1 MKRLTIGILAHVD
14 SGKTTLS
21 EGLLYCAGM
30 LRKLGRVDHG
40 DAFLDTHALEK
51 SRGITIFS
59 KQARLLYGDCE
70 FTLLDTPGHVDFST
84 EAERTLSVLDYALL
98 VVSGSEG
105 IQPHTE
111 TLFKL
116 LCRYGVPTFVF
127 INKMDISHLSRQ
139 ELMGGLKRLGDGFI
153 DFSDDVPKD
162 EFYDGLAMCSEDMM
176 EQYLDTGTVP
186 ADTIRQSI
194 RQRQVFPCFFG
205 SALKLEGI
213 KELLAGL
220 EEYTTEPPRGDEFG
234 ARIFKLSDD
243 PQGARLT
250 HMKITSGCLKVKD
263 VLHGSGWAEKADQI
277 RIYSGAK
284 YQTVDQAPA
293 GMVCAVTGLTSAH
306 PGDGLGAE
314 AGAPSPVLEPVLAY
328 RAVLP
333 EGVDAH
339 KALSALRKLEDA
351 DPALHVAWNEGLQE
365 IRVQLMGEVQLEII
379 QSLLKERFGLDI
391 GFDQGGILYKETI
404 TSTVEGVGHYEPLR
418 HYAEVHL
425 LLQPL
430 EAGGGLVFSTG
441 CKEDELDKNWQRLIL
456 THLKEKTHLGVLTGS
471 PITDMSITLVAG
483 KAHLKHTEGGDF
495 RQATYRALRQG
506 LMQAESRLL
515 EPWYSFS
522 LQVPQE
528 CVGRAMNDLQ
538 TMGASFDPPEQR
550 QEDAVISGTAPVIK
564 LQGYP
569 AVLTG
574 YTKGR
579 GRLSCE
585 GARYLPCHNSDEVI
599 AAIGYNPESDTDNPA
614 DSVFCSHGA
623 GHTVKWNAVFDNMHI
638 PAVLR
643 AKREPEHEQLSAPIL
658 SKSDEEELIR
668 IYERTYGPIRSNPIA
683 AFRPSVSVQSQGFRL
698 PEATETGPEY
708 LLVDGYNII
717 FAWDDLAAI
726 AKEDMDLARS
736 RLVNLMCNYRGLHRC
751 EVILVFDAYR
761 IKGNTGSVE
770 TVNNI
775 SVVYTKEAETADS
788 YIERTTHELSKNYR
802 VQVATSDRME
812 QLIIIGN
819 GAMRIS
825 ADAFR
830 KEVDRTEAAM
840 RELMAEKANG
850 GQKLMEGK
858 ISRDNKAW

>member
-70 FTLLDTPGHVDFST
+70 FTLLDTPGHVDFSA

-139 ELMGGLKRLGDGFI
+139 ELMGGLKRMGDGFI
-153 DFSDDVPKD
+153 DFSAGVPKE

-234 ARIFKLSDD
+234 ARVFKISDD

-293 GMVCAVTGLTSAH
+293 GMVCAVTGLTAAH

-538 TMGASFDPPEQR
+538 AMGASFAPPEQR

-585 GARYLPCHNSDEVI
+585 GAKYLPCHNSDEVI
-599 AAIGYNPESDTDNPA
+599 AAIGYDPESDTDNPA

-643 AKREPEHEQLSAPIL
+643 AKREPEHEHAAPIL
-658 SKSDEEELIR
+658 SRSDEEELIR

-858 ISRDNKAW
+858 ISRDNKTW

>member
-98 VVSGSEG
+98 VISGSEG

-116 LCRYGVPTFVF
+116 LCRYVVPTFVF

-213 KELLAGL
+213 KELLASL

-234 ARIFKLSDD
+234 ARIFKISDD

-365 IRVQLMGEVQLEII
+365 IRVQLMGEVQLEIV
-379 QSLLKERFGLDI
+379 QSLLKERFGIDI

-538 TMGASFDPPEQR
+538 AMGASFDPPEQR

-599 AAIGYNPESDTDNPA
+599 AAIGYDPESDTDNPA

-643 AKREPEHEQLSAPIL
+643 PKSEPEHEHAAPIL
-658 SKSDEEELIR
+658 SRSDEEELIR

-751 EVILVFDAYR
+751 EIILVFDAYR

-858 ISRDNKAW
+858 ISRDNKAE

>member
-70 FTLLDTPGHVDFST
+70 FTLLDTPGHVDFSA

-116 LCRYGVPTFVF
+116 LCRYSVPTFVF

-139 ELMGGLKRLGDGFI
+139 ELMGGLKKMGDGFI
-153 DFSDDVPKD
+153 DFSAGVPKE

-186 ADTIRQSI
+186 ANAIRQSI

-220 EEYTTEPPRGDEFG
+220 EEYTAEPPSGDEFG
-234 ARIFKLSDD
+234 ARVFKISDD

-293 GMVCAVTGLTSAH
+293 GMVCAVTGLTAAH

-351 DPALHVAWNEGLQE
+351 DPAQHVTWNEGLQE
-365 IRVQLMGEVQLEII
+365 IRVQLMGEVQLEIV

-506 LMQAESRLL
+506 LMQAESKLL

-528 CVGRAMNDLQ
+528 CAGRAMNDLQ
-538 TMGASFDPPEQR
+538 AMGASFAPPEQR

-585 GARYLPCHNSDEVI
+585 GAKYLPCHNSDEVI
-599 AAIGYNPESDTDNPA
+599 AAIGYDPESDTDNPA

-643 AKREPEHEQLSAPIL
+643 PKHEPEHEHAAPIL

-698 PEATETGPEY
+698 PEAAETGPEY

-736 RLVNLMCNYRGLHRC
+736 KLVNLMCNYRGLHRC

-761 IKGNTGSVE
+761 IKGNTGSFE
-770 TVNNI
+770 KVNNI

-830 KEVDRTEAAM
+830 KEVDRTEAVM

-858 ISRDNKAW
+858 ISRDNKT

>member
-59 KQARLLYGDCE
+59 KQARLLYGGCE
-70 FTLLDTPGHVDFST
+70 FTLLDTPGHVDFSA

-98 VVSGSEG
+98 VISGSEG

-116 LCRYGVPTFVF
+116 LCRYVVPTFVF

-139 ELMGGLKRLGDGFI
+139 ELMGGLKMLGEGFI

-234 ARIFKLSDD
+234 ARIFKISDD

-365 IRVQLMGEVQLEII
+365 IRVQLMGEVQLEIV

-538 TMGASFDPPEQR
+538 AMGASFDPPEQR

-569 AVLTG
+569 SVLTG

-599 AAIGYNPESDTDNPA
+599 AAIGYDPESDTDNPA

-643 AKREPEHEQLSAPIL
+643 PKSEPEHEHAAPIL
-658 SKSDEEELIR
+658 SRSDEEELIR

-698 PEATETGPEY
+698 PEAAETGPEY

-830 KEVDRTEAAM
+830 KEVDRTEAVM

-858 ISRDNKAW
+858 ISRDNKTW

>member
-21 EGLLYCAGM
+21 EGLLYCTGM

-116 LCRYGVPTFVF
+116 LCRYSVPTFVF

-139 ELMGGLKRLGDGFI
+139 ELMGGLKRLGEGFI

-186 ADTIRQSI
+186 ADAIRQSI

-234 ARIFKLSDD
+234 ARIFKISDD

-293 GMVCAVTGLTSAH
+293 GMVCAVTGLTAAH

-365 IRVQLMGEVQLEII
+365 IRVQLMGEVQLEIV

-538 TMGASFDPPEQR
+538 AMGASFDPPEQR

-599 AAIGYNPESDTDNPA
+599 AAIGYDPESDTDNPA

-643 AKREPEHEQLSAPIL
+643 PKSEPEHEHAAPIL
-658 SKSDEEELIR
+658 SRSDEEELIR

-751 EVILVFDAYR
+751 EIILVFDAYR

-858 ISRDNKAW
+858 ISRDNKTW

>member
-70 FTLLDTPGHVDFST
+70 FTLLDTPGHVDFSA

-116 LCRYGVPTFVF
+116 LCRYSVPTFVF

-139 ELMGGLKRLGDGFI
+139 KLMGGLKKMGDGFI
-153 DFSDDVPKD
+153 DFSDDVPKE

-176 EQYLDTGTVP
+176 ERYLDTGTVS
-186 ADTIRQSI
+186 ADAIRQSI

-220 EEYTTEPPRGDEFG
+220 EEYTAEPPRGDEFG
-234 ARIFKLSDD
+234 ARVFKISDD

-293 GMVCAVTGLTSAH
+293 GMVCAVTGLTAAH

-351 DPALHVAWNEGLQE
+351 DPALHVTWNEGLQE
-365 IRVQLMGEVQLEII
+365 IRVQLMGEVQLEIV

-441 CKEDELDKNWQRLIL
+441 CKEDELDKSWQRLIL

-538 TMGASFDPPEQR
+538 AMGASFGPPEQR

-585 GARYLPCHNSDEVI
+585 GAKYLPCHNSDEVI
-599 AAIGYNPESDTDNPA
+599 AAIGYDPESDTDNPA

-643 AKREPEHEQLSAPIL
+643 PKSEPEHEQLSVPIL
-658 SKSDEEELIR
+658 SRSDEEELIR

-683 AFRPSVSVQSQGFRL
+683 AFRPSASVQSQGFRL
-698 PEATETGPEY
+698 PEAAETGPEY

-751 EVILVFDAYR
+751 EIILVFDAYR

-830 KEVDRTEAAM
+830 KEVDRTEAVM

-858 ISRDNKAW
+858 ISRDNKTW

>member
-70 FTLLDTPGHVDFST
+70 FTLLDTPGHVDFSA

-139 ELMGGLKRLGDGFI
+139 ELMGGLKMLGEGFI

-328 RAVLP
+328 RVVLP

-538 TMGASFDPPEQR
+538 AMGASFDPPEQR

-585 GARYLPCHNSDEVI
+585 GAKYLPCHNSDEVI
-599 AAIGYNPESDTDNPA
+599 AAIGYDPESDTDNPA

-623 GHTVKWNAVFDNMHI
+623 GHIVKWNAVFDNMHI

-643 AKREPEHEQLSAPIL
+643 PKSEPEHEQLSVPIL
-658 SKSDEEELIR
+658 SRSDEEELIR

-683 AFRPSVSVQSQGFRL
+683 AFRPSVSVQSQNSRL
-698 PEATETGPEY
+698 PEAAETGPEY

-761 IKGNTGSVE
+761 IKGNTGSFE
-770 TVNNI
+770 KVNNI

-858 ISRDNKAW
+858 ISRDNKAE

>member
-21 EGLLYCAGM
+21 EGLLYGAGM

-116 LCRYGVPTFVF
+116 LCRYSVPTFVF

-139 ELMGGLKRLGDGFI
+139 ELMGGLKRLGEGFI

-186 ADTIRQSI
+186 ADAIHQSI

-234 ARIFKLSDD
+234 ARIFKISDD

-522 LQVPQE
+522 LLVPQE

-538 TMGASFDPPEQR
+538 AMGASFDPPEQR

-569 AVLTG
+569 SVLTG

-599 AAIGYNPESDTDNPA
+599 AAIGYDPESDTDNPA

-643 AKREPEHEQLSAPIL
+643 AKRDPEHEHAAPIL
-658 SKSDEEELIR
+658 SRSDEEELIR

-736 RLVNLMCNYRGLHRC
+736 KLVNLMCNYRGLHRC
-751 EVILVFDAYR
+751 KVILVFDAYR

-858 ISRDNKAW
+858 ISRDNKAE

>member
-70 FTLLDTPGHVDFST
+70 FTLLDTPGHVDFSA

-116 LCRYGVPTFVF
+116 LCRYSVPTFVF
-127 INKMDISHLSRQ
+127 INKMDMSHLSHQ
-139 ELMGGLKRLGDGFI
+139 ELMGGLKKMGDGFI
-153 DFSDDVPKD
+153 DFSAGVPKE

-176 EQYLDTGTVP
+176 EQYLDTGTVS
-186 ADTIRQSI
+186 ADAIRQSI

-220 EEYTTEPPRGDEFG
+220 EEYTAEPPRGDEFG
-234 ARIFKLSDD
+234 ARVFKISDD

-293 GMVCAVTGLTSAH
+293 GMVCTVTGLTAAH

-365 IRVQLMGEVQLEII
+365 IRVQLMGEVQLEIV
-379 QSLLKERFGLDI
+379 QSLLKERFGIDI

-538 TMGASFDPPEQR
+538 AMGASFAPPEQR

-585 GARYLPCHNSDEVI
+585 GAKYLPCHNSDEVI
-599 AAIGYNPESDTDNPA
+599 AAIGYDPESDTDNPA

-643 AKREPEHEQLSAPIL
+643 PKSEPEHEHAAPIL

-698 PEATETGPEY
+698 PEAAETGPEY

-761 IKGNTGSVE
+761 IKGNTGSFE
-770 TVNNI
+770 KVNNI

-858 ISRDNKAW
+858 ISRDNKTW

>member
-70 FTLLDTPGHVDFST
+70 FTLLDTPGHVDFSA

-139 ELMGGLKRLGDGFI
+139 ELMGGLKKMGDGFI
-153 DFSDDVPKD
+153 DFSDDVPKE

-186 ADTIRQSI
+186 ADAIRQSI

-234 ARIFKLSDD
+234 ARIFKISDD

-293 GMVCAVTGLTSAH
+293 GMVCAVTGLTAAH

-365 IRVQLMGEVQLEII
+365 IRVQLMGEVQLEIV

-538 TMGASFDPPEQR
+538 AMGASFDPPEQR

-599 AAIGYNPESDTDNPA
+599 AAIGYDPESDTDNPA

-643 AKREPEHEQLSAPIL
+643 PKSEPEHEHAAPIL
-658 SKSDEEELIR
+658 SRSDEEELIR

-858 ISRDNKAW
+858 ISRDNKTW

>member
-70 FTLLDTPGHVDFST
+70 FTLLDTPGHVDFSA

-234 ARIFKLSDD
+234 ARIFKISDD

-293 GMVCAVTGLTSAH
+293 GMVCAVTGLTAAH

-365 IRVQLMGEVQLEII
+365 IRVQLMGEVQLEIV

-538 TMGASFDPPEQR
+538 AMGASFDPPEQR

-569 AVLTG
+569 SVLTG

-599 AAIGYNPESDTDNPA
+599 AAIGYDPESDTDNPA

-643 AKREPEHEQLSAPIL
+643 PKSEPEHEHAAPIL

-761 IKGNTGSVE
+761 IKGNTGSFE
-770 TVNNI
+770 KVNNI

-858 ISRDNKAW
+858 ISRDNKTW

>member
-21 EGLLYCAGM
+21 EGLLYGAGM

-116 LCRYGVPTFVF
+116 LCRYSVPTFVF

-139 ELMGGLKRLGDGFI
+139 ELMGGLKRLGEGFI

-186 ADTIRQSI
+186 ADAIRQSI

-213 KELLAGL
+213 KELLASL

-234 ARIFKLSDD
+234 ARVFKISDD

-293 GMVCAVTGLTSAH
+293 GMVCAVTGLTAAH

-351 DPALHVAWNEGLQE
+351 DPALHVAWNEWLQE
-365 IRVQLMGEVQLEII
+365 IRVQLMGEVQLEIV

-430 EAGGGLVFSTG
+430 EAGGGLVFSIG

-538 TMGASFDPPEQR
+538 AMGASFDPPEQR

-579 GRLSCE
+579 GRLSCA
-585 GARYLPCHNSDEVI
+585 GARYLPCHNSDEII
-599 AAIGYNPESDTDNPA
+599 AAIGYDPESDTDNPA

-643 AKREPEHEQLSAPIL
+643 PKREPEHEHAAPIL
-658 SKSDEEELIR
+658 SRSDEEELIR

-683 AFRPSVSVQSQGFRL
+683 AFRPSASVQSQGFRL

-736 RLVNLMCNYRGLHRC
+736 KLVNLMCNYRGLHRC
-751 EVILVFDAYR
+751 EIILVFDAYR

-770 TVNNI
+770 KVNNI

-858 ISRDNKAW
+858 ISRDNKTW

>member
-21 EGLLYCAGM
+21 EGLLYGAGM

-70 FTLLDTPGHVDFST
+70 FTLLDTPGHVDFSA

-116 LCRYGVPTFVF
+116 LCRYSVPTFVF

-139 ELMGGLKRLGDGFI
+139 ELMGGLKRLGEGFI

-176 EQYLDTGTVP
+176 ERYLDTGTVP
-186 ADTIRQSI
+186 ADAIRQSI

-220 EEYTTEPPRGDEFG
+220 EEYTAEPPRGDEFG
-234 ARIFKLSDD
+234 ARVFKISDD

-293 GMVCAVTGLTSAH
+293 GMVCAVTGLTAAH

-538 TMGASFDPPEQR
+538 AMGASFDPPEQR

-585 GARYLPCHNSDEVI
+585 GAKYLPCHNSDEVI
-599 AAIGYNPESDTDNPA
+599 AAIGYDPESDTDNPA

-643 AKREPEHEQLSAPIL
+643 PKHEPEHEHAAPIL
-658 SKSDEEELIR
+658 SRSDEEELIR

-698 PEATETGPEY
+698 PEAAETGPEY

-761 IKGNTGSVE
+761 IKGNTGSFE
-770 TVNNI
+770 KVNNI

-858 ISRDNKAW
+858 ISRDNKTW

>member
-59 KQARLLYGDCE
+59 KQARLLYGGCE
-70 FTLLDTPGHVDFST
+70 FTLLDTPGHVDFSA

-98 VVSGSEG
+98 VISGSEG

-116 LCRYGVPTFVF
+116 LCRYVVPTFVF

-153 DFSDDVPKD
+153 DFSDDVPK
-162 EFYDGLAMCSEDMM
+162 EVFYDGLAMCSEDMM

-234 ARIFKLSDD
+234 ARIFKISDD

-293 GMVCAVTGLTSAH
+293 GMVCAVTGLTAAH

-365 IRVQLMGEVQLEII
+365 IRVQLMGEVQLEIV

-538 TMGASFDPPEQR
+538 AMGASFDPPEQR

-569 AVLTG
+569 SVLTG

-599 AAIGYNPESDTDNPA
+599 AAIGYDPESDTDNPA

-643 AKREPEHEQLSAPIL
+643 PKSEPEHEHAAPIL

-698 PEATETGPEY
+698 PEAAETGPEY

-761 IKGNTGSVE
+761 IKGNTGSFE
-770 TVNNI
+770 KVNNI

-830 KEVDRTEAAM
+830 KEVDRTEAVM

-858 ISRDNKAW
+858 ISRDNKTW

>member
-59 KQARLLYGDCE
+59 KQARLLYGGCE

-116 LCRYGVPTFVF
+116 LCRYSVPTFVF

-139 ELMGGLKRLGDGFI
+139 ELMGGLKRLGEGFI

-234 ARIFKLSDD
+234 ARIFKISDD

-293 GMVCAVTGLTSAH
+293 GMVCAVTGLTAAH

-365 IRVQLMGEVQLEII
+365 IRVQLMGEVQLEIV

-538 TMGASFDPPEQR
+538 AMGASFDPPEQR

-599 AAIGYNPESDTDNPA
+599 AAIGYDPESDTDNPA

-643 AKREPEHEQLSAPIL
+643 PKSEPEHEHAAPIL
-658 SKSDEEELIR
+658 SRSDEEELIR

-858 ISRDNKAW
+858 ISRDNKAE

>member
-21 EGLLYCAGM
+21 EGLLYGAGM

-70 FTLLDTPGHVDFST
+70 FTLLDTPGHVDFSA

-186 ADTIRQSI
+186 ADAIRQSI

-293 GMVCAVTGLTSAH
+293 GMVCAVTGLTAAH

-365 IRVQLMGEVQLEII
+365 IRVQLMGEVQLEIV

-538 TMGASFDPPEQR
+538 AMGASFDPPEQR

-599 AAIGYNPESDTDNPA
+599 AAIGYDPESDTDNPA

-643 AKREPEHEQLSAPIL
+643 PKSEPEHEHAAPIL
-658 SKSDEEELIR
+658 SRSDEEELIR

-698 PEATETGPEY
+698 PEAAETGPEY

-751 EVILVFDAYR
+751 EIILVFDAYR

-858 ISRDNKAW
+858 ISRDNKTW

>member
-21 EGLLYCAGM
+21 EGLLYCTGM

-139 ELMGGLKRLGDGFI
+139 ELMGGLKRLGEGFI

-186 ADTIRQSI
+186 ADAIRQSI

-234 ARIFKLSDD
+234 ARIFKISDD

-538 TMGASFDPPEQR
+538 AMGAIFDPPEQR

-569 AVLTG
+569 SVLTG

-599 AAIGYNPESDTDNPA
+599 AAIGYDPESDTDNPA

-643 AKREPEHEQLSAPIL
+643 PKSEPEHEHAAPIL
-658 SKSDEEELIR
+658 SRSDEEELIR

-751 EVILVFDAYR
+751 EIILVFDAYR

-858 ISRDNKAW
+858 ISRDNKAE

>member
-116 LCRYGVPTFVF
+116 LCRYSVPTFVF

-139 ELMGGLKRLGDGFI
+139 ELMGGLKRLGEGFI

-220 EEYTTEPPRGDEFG
+220 KEYTTEPPRGDEFG
-234 ARIFKLSDD
+234 ARIFKISDD

-293 GMVCAVTGLTSAH
+293 GMVCAVTGLTAAH

-365 IRVQLMGEVQLEII
+365 IRVQLMGEVQLEIV

-538 TMGASFDPPEQR
+538 AMGASFDPPEQR

-599 AAIGYNPESDTDNPA
+599 AAIGYDPESDTDNPA

-643 AKREPEHEQLSAPIL
+643 AKRDPEHEHAAPIL
-658 SKSDEEELIR
+658 SRSDEEELIR

-736 RLVNLMCNYRGLHRC
+736 KLVNLMCNYRGLHRC
-751 EVILVFDAYR
+751 KVILVFDAYR

-858 ISRDNKAW
+858 ISRDNKAE

>member
-1 MKRLTIGILAHVD
+1 M
-14 SGKTTLS
+14 
-21 EGLLYCAGM
+21 
-30 LRKLGRVDHG
+30 
-40 DAFLDTHALEK
+40 
-51 SRGITIFS
+51 
-59 KQARLLYGDCE
+59 
-70 FTLLDTPGHVDFST
+70 
-84 EAERTLSVLDYALL
+84 
-98 VVSGSEG
+98 
-105 IQPHTE
+105 
-111 TLFKL
+111 
-116 LCRYGVPTFVF
+116 
-127 INKMDISHLSRQ
+127 
-139 ELMGGLKRLGDGFI
+139 
-153 DFSDDVPKD
+153 
-162 EFYDGLAMCSEDMM
+162 
-176 EQYLDTGTVP
+176 
-186 ADTIRQSI
+186 
-194 RQRQVFPCFFG
+194 FPCFFG

-220 EEYTTEPPRGDEFG
+220 EEYTTEPHRGDEFG
-234 ARIFKLSDD
+234 ARIFKISDD

-293 GMVCAVTGLTSAH
+293 GMVCAVTGLTAAH

-365 IRVQLMGEVQLEII
+365 IRVQLMGEVQLEIV

-538 TMGASFDPPEQR
+538 AMGASFDPPEQR

-599 AAIGYNPESDTDNPA
+599 AAIGYDPESDTDNPA

-643 AKREPEHEQLSAPIL
+643 PKSEPEHEHAAPIL
-658 SKSDEEELIR
+658 SRSDEEELIR

-698 PEATETGPEY
+698 PEAAETGPEY

-736 RLVNLMCNYRGLHRC
+736 KLVNLMCNYRGLHRC

-858 ISRDNKAW
+858 ISRDNKTW

>member
-70 FTLLDTPGHVDFST
+70 FTLLDTPGHVDFSA

-139 ELMGGLKRLGDGFI
+139 ELMGGLKRLGEGFI

-186 ADTIRQSI
+186 ADAIRQSI

-293 GMVCAVTGLTSAH
+293 GMVCAVTGLTAAH

-365 IRVQLMGEVQLEII
+365 IRVQLMGEVQLEIV
-379 QSLLKERFGLDI
+379 QSLLKERFGIDI

-538 TMGASFDPPEQR
+538 AMGASFDPPEQR

-599 AAIGYNPESDTDNPA
+599 AAIGYDPESDTDNPA

-643 AKREPEHEQLSAPIL
+643 PKSEPEHEHAAPIL

-858 ISRDNKAW
+858 ISRDNKTW

>member
-70 FTLLDTPGHVDFST
+70 FTLLDTPGHVDFSA

-116 LCRYGVPTFVF
+116 LCRYSVPTFVF

-139 ELMGGLKRLGDGFI
+139 ELMGGLKKMGDGFI

-186 ADTIRQSI
+186 ADAIRQSI

-220 EEYTTEPPRGDEFG
+220 EEYTAEPPRGDEFG
-234 ARIFKLSDD
+234 ARVFKISDD

-365 IRVQLMGEVQLEII
+365 IRVQLMGEVQLEIV
-379 QSLLKERFGLDI
+379 QSLLKERFGIDI

-538 TMGASFDPPEQR
+538 AMGASFAPPEQR

-585 GARYLPCHNSDEVI
+585 GAKYLPCHNSDEVI
-599 AAIGYNPESDTDNPA
+599 AAIGYDPESDTDNPA

-643 AKREPEHEQLSAPIL
+643 PKSEPEHEHAAPIL

-698 PEATETGPEY
+698 PEAAETGPEY

-761 IKGNTGSVE
+761 IKGNTGSFE
-770 TVNNI
+770 KVNNI

-858 ISRDNKAW
+858 ISRDNKTW

>member
-21 EGLLYCAGM
+21 EGLLYGAGM

-116 LCRYGVPTFVF
+116 LCRYSVPTFVF

-139 ELMGGLKRLGDGFI
+139 ELMGGLKRLGEGFI

-234 ARIFKLSDD
+234 ARIFKISDD

-538 TMGASFDPPEQR
+538 AMGASFDPPEQR

-599 AAIGYNPESDTDNPA
+599 AAIGYDPESDTDNPA

-643 AKREPEHEQLSAPIL
+643 PKSEPEHEHAAPIL
-658 SKSDEEELIR
+658 SRSDEEELIR

-858 ISRDNKAW
+858 ISRDNKAE

>member
-70 FTLLDTPGHVDFST
+70 FTLLDTPGHVDFSA

-116 LCRYGVPTFVF
+116 LCRYSVPTFVF

-139 ELMGGLKRLGDGFI
+139 ELMGGLKKMGDGFI
-153 DFSDDVPKD
+153 DFSAGVPKE

-176 EQYLDTGTVP
+176 ERYLDTGTVP
-186 ADTIRQSI
+186 ADAIRQSI

-220 EEYTTEPPRGDEFG
+220 EEYTAEPPRGDEFG
-234 ARIFKLSDD
+234 ARVFKISDD

-365 IRVQLMGEVQLEII
+365 IRVQLMGEVQLEIV
-379 QSLLKERFGLDI
+379 QSLLKERFGIDI

-538 TMGASFDPPEQR
+538 AMGAIFDPPEQR

-599 AAIGYNPESDTDNPA
+599 AAIGYDPESDTDNPA

-643 AKREPEHEQLSAPIL
+643 PKSEPEHEHAAPIL
-658 SKSDEEELIR
+658 SRSDEEELIR

-858 ISRDNKAW
+858 ISRDNKAE

>member
-70 FTLLDTPGHVDFST
+70 FTLLDTPGHVDFSA

-116 LCRYGVPTFVF
+116 LCRYSVPTFVF

-139 ELMGGLKRLGDGFI
+139 ELMGGLKKMGDGFI
-153 DFSDDVPKD
+153 DFSDDVPKE

-176 EQYLDTGTVP
+176 ERYLDTGTVS
-186 ADTIRQSI
+186 ADAIRQSI

-220 EEYTTEPPRGDEFG
+220 EEYTAEPPRGDEFG
-234 ARIFKLSDD
+234 ARVFKISDD

-293 GMVCAVTGLTSAH
+293 GMVCAVTGLTAAH

-365 IRVQLMGEVQLEII
+365 IRVQLMGEVQLEIV
-379 QSLLKERFGLDI
+379 QSLLKERFGIDI
-391 GFDQGGILYKETI
+391 DFDQGGILYKETI

-538 TMGASFDPPEQR
+538 AMGASFAPPEQR

-585 GARYLPCHNSDEVI
+585 GAKYLPCHNSDEVI
-599 AAIGYNPESDTDNPA
+599 AAIGYDPESDTDNPA

-643 AKREPEHEQLSAPIL
+643 PKSEPEHEHAAPIL

-698 PEATETGPEY
+698 PEAAETGPEY

-761 IKGNTGSVE
+761 IKGNTGSFE

-858 ISRDNKAW
+858 ISRDNKTW

>member
-70 FTLLDTPGHVDFST
+70 FTLLDTPGHVDFSA

-116 LCRYGVPTFVF
+116 LCRYSVPTFVF
-127 INKMDISHLSRQ
+127 INKMDIAHLSRQ
-139 ELMGGLKRLGDGFI
+139 ELMGGLKKMGDGFI
-153 DFSDDVPKD
+153 DFSAGVPKE

-176 EQYLDTGTVP
+176 EQYLDTGTVS
-186 ADTIRQSI
+186 ADAIRQSI

-220 EEYTTEPPRGDEFG
+220 EEYTAEPPRGDEFG
-234 ARIFKLSDD
+234 ARVFKISDD

-293 GMVCAVTGLTSAH
+293 GMVCAVTGLTAAH

-314 AGAPSPVLEPVLAY
+314 AGAPSPVLEPVLTY

-351 DPALHVAWNEGLQE
+351 DPAQHVTWNEGLQE
-365 IRVQLMGEVQLEII
+365 IRVQLMGEVQLEIV

-506 LMQAESRLL
+506 LMQAESKLL

-538 TMGASFDPPEQR
+538 AMGASFAPPEQR

-585 GARYLPCHNSDEVI
+585 GAKYLPCHNSDEVI
-599 AAIGYNPESDTDNPA
+599 AAIGYDPDSDTDNPA

-643 AKREPEHEQLSAPIL
+643 PKHEPEHEHAAPIL

-698 PEATETGPEY
+698 PEAAETGPEY

-751 EVILVFDAYR
+751 DVILVFDAYR
-761 IKGNTGSVE
+761 IKGNAGSFE
-770 TVNNI
+770 KVNNI

-830 KEVDRTEAAM
+830 KEVNRTEAVM

-858 ISRDNKAW
+858 ISRDNKT

>member
-139 ELMGGLKRLGDGFI
+139 ELMGGLKKMGDGFI

-186 ADTIRQSI
+186 ADAIRQSI

-234 ARIFKLSDD
+234 ARIFKISDD

-293 GMVCAVTGLTSAH
+293 GMVCAVTGLTAAH

-538 TMGASFDPPEQR
+538 AMGASFDPPEQR

-599 AAIGYNPESDTDNPA
+599 AAIGYDPESDTDNPA

-643 AKREPEHEQLSAPIL
+643 PKSEPEHEHAAPIL
-658 SKSDEEELIR
+658 SRSDEEELIR

-751 EVILVFDAYR
+751 EIILVFDAYR

-858 ISRDNKAW
+858 ISRDNKTW

>member
-70 FTLLDTPGHVDFST
+70 FTLLDTPGHVDFSA

-116 LCRYGVPTFVF
+116 LCRYSVPTFVF

-139 ELMGGLKRLGDGFI
+139 ELMGGLKKMGDGFI
-153 DFSDDVPKD
+153 DFSDDVPKE

-176 EQYLDTGTVP
+176 EQYLDTGTVS
-186 ADTIRQSI
+186 ADAIRQSI

-234 ARIFKLSDD
+234 ARIFKISDD

-293 GMVCAVTGLTSAH
+293 GMVCTVTGLTAAH

-365 IRVQLMGEVQLEII
+365 IRVQLMGEVQLEIV
-379 QSLLKERFGLDI
+379 QSLLKERFGIDI
-391 GFDQGGILYKETI
+391 DFDQGGILYKETI

-538 TMGASFDPPEQR
+538 AMGASFAPPEQR

-585 GARYLPCHNSDEVI
+585 GAKYLPCHNSDEVI
-599 AAIGYNPESDTDNPA
+599 AAIGYDPESDTDNPA

-643 AKREPEHEQLSAPIL
+643 PKSEPEHEHAAPIL

-698 PEATETGPEY
+698 PEAAETGPEY

-761 IKGNTGSVE
+761 IKGNTGSFE
-770 TVNNI
+770 KVNNI

-858 ISRDNKAW
+858 ISRDNKTW

>member
-70 FTLLDTPGHVDFST
+70 FTLLDTPGHVDFSA

-116 LCRYGVPTFVF
+116 LCRYSVPTFVF

-139 ELMGGLKRLGDGFI
+139 KLMGGLKKMGDGFI
-153 DFSDDVPKD
+153 DFSDDVPKE

-176 EQYLDTGTVP
+176 EQYLDTGTVS
-186 ADTIRQSI
+186 ADAIRQSI

-220 EEYTTEPPRGDEFG
+220 EEYTAEPPRGDEFG
-234 ARIFKLSDD
+234 ARVFKISDD

-293 GMVCAVTGLTSAH
+293 GMVCTVTGLTAAH

-365 IRVQLMGEVQLEII
+365 IRVQLMGEVQLEIV
-379 QSLLKERFGLDI
+379 QSLLKERFGIDI
-391 GFDQGGILYKETI
+391 DFDQGGILYKETI

-538 TMGASFDPPEQR
+538 AMGASFAPPEQR

-585 GARYLPCHNSDEVI
+585 GAKYLPCHNSDEVI
-599 AAIGYNPESDTDNPA
+599 AAIGYDPESDTDNPA

-643 AKREPEHEQLSAPIL
+643 PKSEPEHEHAAPIL
-658 SKSDEEELIR
+658 SRSDEEELIR

-698 PEATETGPEY
+698 PEAAETGPEY

-858 ISRDNKAW
+858 ISRDNKTW

>member
-30 LRKLGRVDHG
+30 LRKPGRVDHG

-70 FTLLDTPGHVDFST
+70 FTLLDTPGHVDFSA

-116 LCRYGVPTFVF
+116 LCRYSVPTFVF

-153 DFSDDVPKD
+153 DFSDDVPK
-162 EFYDGLAMCSEDMM
+162 EVFYDGLAMCSEDMM
-176 EQYLDTGTVP
+176 EQYLDTGTVS
-186 ADTIRQSI
+186 ADAIRQSI

-220 EEYTTEPPRGDEFG
+220 EEYTTEPHRGDEFG
-234 ARIFKLSDD
+234 ARIFKISDD

-263 VLHGSGWAEKADQI
+263 VLHGSSWAEKADQI

-293 GMVCAVTGLTSAH
+293 GMVCAVTGLTAAH

-365 IRVQLMGEVQLEII
+365 IRVQLMGEVQLEIV
-379 QSLLKERFGLDI
+379 QSLLKERFGIDI
-391 GFDQGGILYKETI
+391 DFDQGGILYKETI

-538 TMGASFDPPEQR
+538 AMGASFAPPEQR

-585 GARYLPCHNSDEVI
+585 GAKYLPCHNSDEVI
-599 AAIGYNPESDTDNPA
+599 AAIGYDPESDTDNPA

-623 GHTVKWNAVFDNMHI
+623 GHIVKWNAVFDNMHI

-643 AKREPEHEQLSAPIL
+643 PKSEPEHEHAAPIL

-698 PEATETGPEY
+698 PEAAETGPEY

-751 EVILVFDAYR
+751 EIILVFDAYR

-858 ISRDNKAW
+858 ISRDNKAE

>member
-21 EGLLYCAGM
+21 EGLLYGAGM

-116 LCRYGVPTFVF
+116 LCRYSVPTFVF

-139 ELMGGLKRLGDGFI
+139 ELMGGLKRLGEGFI

-176 EQYLDTGTVP
+176 EQYLDTGTVS
-186 ADTIRQSI
+186 ADAIRQSI

-220 EEYTTEPPRGDEFG
+220 EEYTAEPPRGDEFG
-234 ARIFKLSDD
+234 ARVFKISDD

-293 GMVCAVTGLTSAH
+293 GMVCTVTGLTAAH

-538 TMGASFDPPEQR
+538 AMGASFAPPEQR

-585 GARYLPCHNSDEVI
+585 GAKYLPCHNSDEVI
-599 AAIGYNPESDTDNPA
+599 AAIGYDPESDTDNPA

-643 AKREPEHEQLSAPIL
+643 AKRDPEHEHAAPIL
-658 SKSDEEELIR
+658 SRSDEEELIR

-683 AFRPSVSVQSQGFRL
+683 AFRPSVSVQSQNSRL
-698 PEATETGPEY
+698 PEAAETGPEY

-751 EVILVFDAYR
+751 EIILVFDAYR

-819 GAMRIS
+819 G
-825 ADAFR
+825 
-830 KEVDRTEAAM
+830 
-840 RELMAEKANG
+840 
-850 GQKLMEGK
+850 
-858 ISRDNKAW
+858 

>member
-70 FTLLDTPGHVDFST
+70 FTLLDTPGHVDFSA

-116 LCRYGVPTFVF
+116 LCRYSVPTFVF

-139 ELMGGLKRLGDGFI
+139 ELMGGLKRLGEGFI

-186 ADTIRQSI
+186 ADAIRQSI

-234 ARIFKLSDD
+234 ARIFKISDD

-293 GMVCAVTGLTSAH
+293 GMVCAVTGLTAAH

-365 IRVQLMGEVQLEII
+365 IRVQLMGEVQLEIV

-522 LQVPQE
+522 LLVPQE

-538 TMGASFDPPEQR
+538 AMGASFDPPEQR

-599 AAIGYNPESDTDNPA
+599 AAIGYDPESDTDNPA

-643 AKREPEHEQLSAPIL
+643 AKRDPEHEHAAPIL
-658 SKSDEEELIR
+658 SRSDEEELIR

-858 ISRDNKAW
+858 ISRDNKAE

>member
-21 EGLLYCAGM
+21 EGLLYGAGM

-70 FTLLDTPGHVDFST
+70 FTLLDTPGHVDFSA

-116 LCRYGVPTFVF
+116 LGRYSVPTFVF

-139 ELMGGLKRLGDGFI
+139 ELMGGLKRLGEGFI

-186 ADTIRQSI
+186 ADAIRQSI
-194 RQRQVFPCFFG
+194 RQRQVYPCFFG

-220 EEYTTEPPRGDEFG
+220 EEYTTEPHRGDEFG
-234 ARIFKLSDD
+234 ARVFKISDD

-293 GMVCAVTGLTSAH
+293 GMVCAVTGLTAAH

-365 IRVQLMGEVQLEII
+365 IRVQLMGEVQLEIV

-538 TMGASFDPPEQR
+538 AMGASFDPPEQR

-585 GARYLPCHNSDEVI
+585 GAKYLPCHNSDEVI
-599 AAIGYNPESDTDNPA
+599 AAIGYDPESDTDNPA

-643 AKREPEHEQLSAPIL
+643 PKSEPEHEHAAPIL
-658 SKSDEEELIR
+658 SRSDEEELIR

-858 ISRDNKAW
+858 ISRDNKAE

>member
-139 ELMGGLKRLGDGFI
+139 ELMGGLKRLGEGFI

-220 EEYTTEPPRGDEFG
+220 EEYTAEPPRGDEFG
-234 ARIFKLSDD
+234 ARVFKISDD

-293 GMVCAVTGLTSAH
+293 GMVCAVTGLTAAH

-365 IRVQLMGEVQLEII
+365 IRVQLMGEVQLEIV
-379 QSLLKERFGLDI
+379 QSLLKERFGIDI

-538 TMGASFDPPEQR
+538 AMGASFAPPEQR

-599 AAIGYNPESDTDNPA
+599 AAIGYDPESDTDNPA

-643 AKREPEHEQLSAPIL
+643 PKSEPEHEHAAPIL
-658 SKSDEEELIR
+658 SRSDEEELIR

-751 EVILVFDAYR
+751 EIILVFDAYR

-858 ISRDNKAW
+858 ISRDNKTW

>member
-21 EGLLYCAGM
+21 EGLLYCTGM

-116 LCRYGVPTFVF
+116 LCRYSVPTFVF

-234 ARIFKLSDD
+234 ARIFKISDD

-314 AGAPSPVLEPVLAY
+314 AGAPFPVLEPVLAY

-365 IRVQLMGEVQLEII
+365 IRVQLMGEVQLEIV

-538 TMGASFDPPEQR
+538 AMGASFAPPEQR

-599 AAIGYNPESDTDNPA
+599 AAIGYDPESDTDNPA

-643 AKREPEHEQLSAPIL
+643 PKSEPEHEHAAPIL
-658 SKSDEEELIR
+658 SRSDEEELIR

-751 EVILVFDAYR
+751 EIILVFDAYR

-858 ISRDNKAW
+858 ISRDNKTW

>member
-21 EGLLYCAGM
+21 EGLLYGAGM

-116 LCRYGVPTFVF
+116 LCRYSVPTFVF

-139 ELMGGLKRLGDGFI
+139 ELMGGLKRLGEGFI

-186 ADTIRQSI
+186 ADAIRQSI

-220 EEYTTEPPRGDEFG
+220 EEYTAEPPRGDEFG
-234 ARIFKLSDD
+234 ARVFKISDD

-522 LQVPQE
+522 LLVPQE

-538 TMGASFDPPEQR
+538 AMGASFDPPEQR

-599 AAIGYNPESDTDNPA
+599 AAIGYDPESDTDNPA

-643 AKREPEHEQLSAPIL
+643 AKRDPEHEHAAPIL
-658 SKSDEEELIR
+658 SRSDEEELIR

-736 RLVNLMCNYRGLHRC
+736 KLVNLMCNYRGLHRC
-751 EVILVFDAYR
+751 KVILVFDAYR

-858 ISRDNKAW
+858 ISRDNKAE

>member
-70 FTLLDTPGHVDFST
+70 FTLLDTPGHVDFSA

-116 LCRYGVPTFVF
+116 LCRYSVPTFVF

-139 ELMGGLKRLGDGFI
+139 ELMGGLKKMGDGFI
-153 DFSDDVPKD
+153 DFSAGVPKE

-186 ADTIRQSI
+186 ADAIRQSI

-293 GMVCAVTGLTSAH
+293 GMVCAVTGLTAAH

-365 IRVQLMGEVQLEII
+365 IRVQLMGEVQLEIV
-379 QSLLKERFGLDI
+379 QSLLKERFGIDI

-538 TMGASFDPPEQR
+538 AMGASFDPPEQR

-599 AAIGYNPESDTDNPA
+599 AAIGYDPESDTDNPA

-643 AKREPEHEQLSAPIL
+643 PKSEPEHEHAAPIL

-698 PEATETGPEY
+698 PEAAETGPEY

-858 ISRDNKAW
+858 ISRDNKTW

>member
-70 FTLLDTPGHVDFST
+70 FTLLDTPGHVDFSA

-116 LCRYGVPTFVF
+116 LCRYSVPTFVF
-127 INKMDISHLSRQ
+127 INKMDIAHLSRQ
-139 ELMGGLKRLGDGFI
+139 ELMGGLKKMGDGFI
-153 DFSDDVPKD
+153 DFSAGVPKE

-176 EQYLDTGTVP
+176 EQYLDTGTVS
-186 ADTIRQSI
+186 ADAIRQSI

-220 EEYTTEPPRGDEFG
+220 EEYTAEPPRGDEFG
-234 ARIFKLSDD
+234 ARVFKISDD

-293 GMVCAVTGLTSAH
+293 GMVCAVTGLTAAH

-314 AGAPSPVLEPVLAY
+314 AGAPSPVLEPVLTY

-351 DPALHVAWNEGLQE
+351 DPAQHVTWNEGLQE
-365 IRVQLMGEVQLEII
+365 IRVQLMGEVQLEIV

-506 LMQAESRLL
+506 LMQAESKLL

-538 TMGASFDPPEQR
+538 AMGASFAPPEQR

-569 AVLTG
+569 VVLTG

-585 GARYLPCHNSDEVI
+585 GAKYLPCHNSDEVI
-599 AAIGYNPESDTDNPA
+599 AAIGYDPDSDTDNPA

-643 AKREPEHEQLSAPIL
+643 PKHEPEHEHAAPIL

-698 PEATETGPEY
+698 PEAAETGPEY

-761 IKGNTGSVE
+761 IKGNTGSFE
-770 TVNNI
+770 KVNNI

-830 KEVDRTEAAM
+830 KEVDRTETVM
-840 RELMAEKANG
+840 RELMTEKANG

-858 ISRDNKAW
+858 ISRDNKT

>member
-1 MKRLTIGILAHVD
+1 M
-14 SGKTTLS
+14 
-21 EGLLYCAGM
+21 
-30 LRKLGRVDHG
+30 
-40 DAFLDTHALEK
+40 
-51 SRGITIFS
+51 
-59 KQARLLYGDCE
+59 
-70 FTLLDTPGHVDFST
+70 
-84 EAERTLSVLDYALL
+84 
-98 VVSGSEG
+98 
-105 IQPHTE
+105 
-111 TLFKL
+111 
-116 LCRYGVPTFVF
+116 
-127 INKMDISHLSRQ
+127 
-139 ELMGGLKRLGDGFI
+139 
-153 DFSDDVPKD
+153 
-162 EFYDGLAMCSEDMM
+162 
-176 EQYLDTGTVP
+176 
-186 ADTIRQSI
+186 
-194 RQRQVFPCFFG
+194 FPCFFG

-220 EEYTTEPPRGDEFG
+220 EEYTAEPPRGDEFG
-234 ARIFKLSDD
+234 ARVFKISDD

-293 GMVCAVTGLTSAH
+293 GMVCTVTGLTAAH

-365 IRVQLMGEVQLEII
+365 IRVQLMGEVQLEIV
-379 QSLLKERFGLDI
+379 QSLLKERFGIDI
-391 GFDQGGILYKETI
+391 DFDQGGILYKETI

-538 TMGASFDPPEQR
+538 AMGASFAPPEQR

-585 GARYLPCHNSDEVI
+585 GAKYLPCHNSDEVI
-599 AAIGYNPESDTDNPA
+599 AAIGYDPESDTDNPA

-643 AKREPEHEQLSAPIL
+643 PKSEPEHEHAAPIL

-698 PEATETGPEY
+698 PEAAETGPEY

-761 IKGNTGSVE
+761 IKGNTGSFE
-770 TVNNI
+770 KVNNI

-858 ISRDNKAW
+858 ISRDNKTW

>member
-70 FTLLDTPGHVDFST
+70 FTLLDTPGHVDFSA

-234 ARIFKLSDD
+234 ARVFKISDD

-293 GMVCAVTGLTSAH
+293 GMVCTVTGLTAAH

-365 IRVQLMGEVQLEII
+365 IRVQLMGEVQLEIV

-430 EAGGGLVFSTG
+430 EAGGGLVFSAG

-538 TMGASFDPPEQR
+538 AMGASFAPPEQR

-585 GARYLPCHNSDEVI
+585 GAKYLPCHNSDEVI
-599 AAIGYNPESDTDNPA
+599 AAIGYDPESDTDNPA

-638 PAVLR
+638 PAVLQP
-643 AKREPEHEQLSAPIL
+643 KSEPEHEHAAPIL
-658 SKSDEEELIR
+658 SRSDEEELIR

-761 IKGNTGSVE
+761 IKGNTGSFE
-770 TVNNI
+770 KVNNI

-830 KEVDRTEAAM
+830 KEVDRTEAVM

-858 ISRDNKAW
+858 ISRDNKTW